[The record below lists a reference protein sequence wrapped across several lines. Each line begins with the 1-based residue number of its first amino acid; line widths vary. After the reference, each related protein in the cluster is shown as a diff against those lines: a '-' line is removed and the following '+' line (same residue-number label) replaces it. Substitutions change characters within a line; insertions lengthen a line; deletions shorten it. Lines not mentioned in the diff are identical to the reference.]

1 MKKKFTV
8 LTKDIEDQKVGS
20 DRRPDGSCAHVSR
33 PCGLIQI

>member
-8 LTKDIEDQKVGS
+8 LTKDIEDQKVKS
-20 DRRPDGSCAHVSR
+20 DPRPDGSCAHVRR